1 MSAYAT
7 IGGFEPRIDSP
18 GKATG
23 QTRYIT
29 DLQVPGMVHGKVL
42 RSAHASARIL
52 RIDTSRAERMPGVLA
67 VVTGKDA
74 PYTYGRMIDDE
85 PFLARDV
92 VRYMGEPV
100 AAVAAVD
107 EGTAED
113 ALEAIR
119 VEYEAL
125 PAVFDAREALS
136 PSAPVIHP
144 DLGSYRKGAL
154 PTPAAGTNICSRLKV
169 RKGDVEAGFAQSDF
183 VFEHTFTTP
192 AIHHC
197 YIEPC
202 AAIAQVD
209 PSGVITV
216 WSGTQG
222 VHLVRQLL
230 SGALGVPLDKVR
242 VIQPPYGGGFGG
254 KVPMHVEPVAVALAI
269 ACGRPVRV
277 ALNREE
283 ELSSSSVR
291 HPSVVTMKSG
301 VTRDGRILARK
312 ASIILDTGAYARTG
326 PSVLRN
332 AGVTVAGPYDIPNV
346 WIDGL
351 SVYTNKVPSSSLR
364 GYGTPQMA
372 WAYESHMDM
381 IAREIGMD
389 PVEFR
394 LKNVLREGGENANGE
409 RVSYVAVDRC
419 IERVAQEIGW
429 GKPRASPTSGR
440 KARGK
445 GIASVVKACTRPA
458 QSVVVLRL
466 HKTGRVRALISA
478 SEMGQGIETV
488 VAQIVAEELGL
499 PVDSVSV
506 THPDTDYTPFDEL
519 TVASKATF
527 HTGNATR
534 TAAIDVRRQLLEGA
548 SEQLGVSQDRLVL
561 DKGRIRARDGS
572 ASLAISDVIGKGRY
586 SAANE
591 LVGTGM
597 FVSSYVKP
605 LDPETGLSDSPV
617 AFWMYGAH
625 AAEVEVDLETGQ
637 VRVLRVVAAHD
648 VGQAISG
655 LGCEQQ
661 IQGGV
666 VFALGQSLWEET
678 MFQGGRVAN
687 PTVLDYK
694 VPTSLDTPE
703 IVPIMVEDAP
713 HGLGPYGAKGL
724 GETTT
729 TPVAAAI
736 GNAVYDAVGV
746 RIMDLPLSPERVLDA
761 LKKARDTQ
769 DTSL

>member
-1 MSAYAT
+1 MSGFTT
-7 IGGFEPRIDSP
+7 IGKFEPRIDSP

-29 DLQVPGMVHGKVL
+29 DLSMPGMVHGKVF
-42 RSAHASARIL
+42 RSTHAHARIL
-52 RIDTSRAERMPGVLA
+52 RIDTSEAERMPGVVA

-74 PYTYGRMIDDE
+74 PYTYGRMVEDE

-92 VRYMGEPV
+92 VRYIGEPV
-100 AAVAAVD
+100 AAVAAID
-107 EGTAED
+107 EATAED
-113 ALEAIR
+113 ALEKIR
-119 VEYEAL
+119 IEYEPL

-136 PSAPVIHP
+136 PGAPVVHP
-144 DLGSYRKGAL
+144 NLGSYPKGAL
-154 PTPAAGTNICSRLKV
+154 PTPVAGTNICSRLKV

-192 AIHHC
+192 AIQHC

-222 VHLVRQLL
+222 VHLVQQLL
-230 SGALGVPLDKVR
+230 SGALDVPIHRVR

-254 KVPMHVEPVAVALAI
+254 KVPMHVEPVAVALALK
-269 ACGRPVRV
+269 CGRPVRV
-277 ALNREE
+277 VLNREE
-283 ELSSSSVR
+283 EFTCSSVR
-291 HPSVVTMKSG
+291 HPSIVTMKSG

-332 AGVTVAGPYDIPNV
+332 AGVTASGPYDIPHV

-351 SVYTNKVPSSSLR
+351 CVYTNKVPSSSLR

-381 IAREIGMD
+381 IAHEIGMD

-394 LKNVLREGGENANGE
+394 LKNALRDGGENANGE
-409 RVSYVAVDRC
+409 KVAYVAVDRC
-419 IERVAQEIGW
+419 IERVASEIGW
-429 GKPRASPTSGR
+429 CQPRAQAPPG

-445 GIASVVKACTRPA
+445 GISSVVKACTRPA
-458 QSVVVLRL
+458 QSIVVLRL
-466 HKTGRVRALISA
+466 HRSGRVRALISA
-478 SEMGQGIETV
+478 SEMGQGVQTV

-506 THPDTDYTPFDEL
+506 TQPDTDYTPFDEL

-534 TAAIDVRRQLLEGA
+534 AAAIDLRRQLLEGA
-548 SEQLGVSQDRLVL
+548 AEQLGVAQDSLAL
-561 DKGRIRARDGS
+561 EGGRIRSRYGS
-572 ASLAISDVIGKGRY
+572 VSVAISEVIGKGRY
-586 SAANE
+586 RAANE

-617 AFWMYGAH
+617 AFWMYAAH
-625 AAEVEVDLETGQ
+625 AAEVEVDLETGHVQ
-637 VRVLRVVAAHD
+637 VLKVAAAHD
-648 VGQAISG
+648 VGQAINR

-666 VFALGQSLWEET
+666 VFALGQSVWEET
-678 MFQGGRVAN
+678 MFRDGRVTN
-687 PTVLDYK
+687 PTLLDYK
-694 VPTSLDTPE
+694 VFTSLDTPE
-703 IVPIMVEDAP
+703 VVPILVEDAP

-724 GETTT
+724 GEVTT
-729 TPVAAAI
+729 TPTAAAI
-736 GNAVYDAVGV
+736 ANALYDAVGV
-746 RIMDLPLSPERVLDA
+746 RITDLPLTPERVLSA
-761 LKKARDTQ
+761 LKAAGK
-769 DTSL
+769 SS